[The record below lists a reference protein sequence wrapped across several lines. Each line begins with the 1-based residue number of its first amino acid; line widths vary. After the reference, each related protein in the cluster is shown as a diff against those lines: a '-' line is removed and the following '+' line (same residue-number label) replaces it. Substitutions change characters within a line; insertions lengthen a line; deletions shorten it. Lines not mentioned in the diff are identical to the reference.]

1 MITIVC
7 RMETPRYARLILGIM
22 PIALITL
29 PPRRLTGWNRIP
41 TRLYFQKILS
51 RSLAINSPM
60 IQPVVTINTRARPN
74 APATTQFRYTEEME
88 VNPSVASIRYPE
100 NASDQMVTG
109 TISYTPNGI
118 LCNAQVSS

>member
-1 MITIVC
+1 
-7 RMETPRYARLILGIM
+7 
-22 PIALITL
+22 
-29 PPRRLTGWNRIP
+29 
-41 TRLYFQKILS
+41 
-51 RSLAINSPM
+51 M

-74 APATTQFRYTEEME
+74 APAITQFRYTEEME
-88 VNPSVASIRYPE
+88 VNPSVASIRYPA